1 MTKTSEIVQISEEL
15 EQVIQSDCPLFFK
28 TYKEIIEELL
38 QKTEKAKA
46 LLEQRDAVDDCIICQ
61 GELKASH
68 NKVHAM
74 QRFKLEC
81 GHDLFHRKCL
91 FNWLKTKR

>member
-1 MTKTSEIVQISEEL
+1 MRSPQRGWKQTEAKTK
-15 EQVIQSDCPLFFK
+15 K
-28 TYKEIIEELL
+28 ELL
-38 QKTEKAKA
+38 AEKMAKAEAAIKKAEKAKA

-81 GHDLFHRKCL
+81 GHDQFHRKCL